1 MGLSLKMCFYVF
13 SLFVLSRVHI
23 PVFYTSTNGRTGV
36 VLEFVPDITSCNIEG
51 DIGGLR
57 YCGIGQF
64 FMRYFGNFNL
74 ELRYCGILQTCG
86 MRFLDFLVDDSW
98 YKNVSFTFFR
108 PFLAVSGRFGSN
120 LKRPC
125 VLTTSLSLVTVS
137 IVPPLVIASI
147 LSLDQRI
154 RPLYRLTKKLRY
166 FPNFF
171 LRYCDICRIFLR

>member
-1 MGLSLKMCFYVF
+1 MHNTRGG
-13 SLFVLSRVHI
+13 HW
-23 PVFYTSTNGRTGV
+23 
-36 VLEFVPDITSCNIEG
+36 
-51 DIGGLR
+51 GLR

-120 LKRPC
+120 LKRRC